1 MLMFMQYC
9 KTDKAHYYRA
19 DASSFGLFN
28 DNPQPNNTA
37 YKSFC
42 SYAAQSFGLFSKV
55 INETPYILN
64 QSNNFTTGLT
74 TLAAENSAGNKM
86 NILAANY
93 NVDISFTRSETP
105 PVVPYRQHYLDTN
118 RTTNQLN
125 DTWSKNEWFG
135 GKYPNTLTY
144 NNSVT
149 QYPDVPNPPQYGR
162 LYAKPRNYTQSNTGA
177 GLTISNIASTYKGY
191 IITAYRIKEG
201 GRLDRMTP
209 EEVTSS
215 ISAYMSNGT
224 LYITDTV
231 ATLSTVTL
239 YSVEFTTNGNTTNPG
254 TGGNTGEIIDGS
266 TGGMR
271 TYTVSIPANR
281 RVALYEILPLNY
293 SFIANKQYIIRS
305 ITENVAMYSCLRT
318 TVFNPAQDM
327 CSTGHALTA
336 LLQELLP
343 LIFQAY

>member
-1 MLMFMQYC
+1 M
-9 KTDKAHYYRA
+9 
-19 DASSFGLFN
+19 
-28 DNPQPNNTA
+28 
-37 YKSFC
+37 
-42 SYAAQSFGLFSKV
+42 
-55 INETPYILN
+55 
-64 QSNNFTTGLT
+64 
-74 TLAAENSAGNKM
+74 
-86 NILAANY
+86 
-93 NVDISFTRSETP
+93 
-105 PVVPYRQHYLDTN
+105 
-118 RTTNQLN
+118 
-125 DTWSKNEWFG
+125 
-135 GKYPNTLTY
+135 
-144 NNSVT
+144 
-149 QYPDVPNPPQYGR
+149 
-162 LYAKPRNYTQSNTGA
+162 
-177 GLTISNIASTYKGY
+177 
-191 IITAYRIKEG
+191 
-201 GRLDRMTP
+201 
-209 EEVTSS
+209 
-215 ISAYMSNGT
+215 
-224 LYITDTV
+224 